1 MDNSKS
7 TLEVMVVPVGGEPY
21 RKTLEADSNGSF
33 LRGLQTCVDGM
44 IEPAGYIFEDAP
56 AVYVN
61 EEGLFGASLDTAK
74 RGTPTAQ
81 ARRTHMGSST
91 C

>member
-33 LRGLQTCVDGM
+33 LRGLQFSV
-44 IEPAGYIFEDAP
+44 PVYSLSSFSALRWAIFSLSSADS
-56 AVYVN
+56 
-61 EEGLFGASLDTAK
+61 ASFS
-74 RGTPTAQ
+74 RSQ
-81 ARRTHMGSST
+81 R
-91 C
+91 